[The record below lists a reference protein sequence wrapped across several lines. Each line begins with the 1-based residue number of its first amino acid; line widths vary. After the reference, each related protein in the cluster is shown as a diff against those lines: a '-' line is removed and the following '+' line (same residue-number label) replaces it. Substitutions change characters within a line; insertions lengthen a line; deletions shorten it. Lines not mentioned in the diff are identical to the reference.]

1 MSAPYHAPGAA
12 ATGGQLLRALA
23 WALICSLACW
33 LALPGAALAQAPAP
47 CGPAVLRGPLAL
59 SDAVE
64 HALCNNPQTRQA
76 WAEVKFRQAQVDVQ
90 AAAYLPNLT
99 ATASAVNANA
109 DFIQASDGTRYQSR
123 TSSRA
128 YGLNLDWTLFDFG
141 LRDAQ
146 VDAARQA
153 LTAAAAAQDETIQAV
168 FMQVAQAYYDLLSLQ
183 GALAA
188 SIEAEHA
195 ANESFMA
202 AEAKY
207 DAGAGAL
214 ADKLQARTTLA
225 QAALDTVRA
234 GGALE
239 IARGAF
245 LQALGMAVDTPFT
258 LAADQAAAPG
268 AGYAE
273 SIGAMLET
281 AKRAHPTLV
290 AAQAQVRAAEANV
303 RAAKA
308 ALWPQISLSAGLS
321 RDNTSQ
327 ATSHLSNN
335 SSVGVRIAV
344 PLFDGF
350 GKRAAI
356 RSVRA
361 QLAARQADLAKAE
374 LDIAFEV
381 WSSYQTLATETR
393 NLQMSDELSDSAEQS
408 FRIAQGR
415 YKAGV
420 GNILELLNA
429 QSALAGARQQRLH
442 ALSGWRTARL
452 RLAAGLGKL
461 GFWAL
466 R

>member
-1 MSAPYHAPGAA
+1 MSAVCRRLGAA
-12 ATGGQLLRALA
+12 GVSLLHALA
-23 WALICSLACW
+23 WALAC
-33 LALPGAALAQAPAP
+33 LMASPSVALAQAPTL
-47 CGPAVLRGPLAL
+47 CGPAGLRGPLAL

-76 WAEVKFRQAQVDVQ
+76 WAEVKFRLAQVEVHS
-90 AAAYLPNLT
+90 AAYLPNLT

-109 DFIQASDGTRYQSR
+109 APIQATDGARYQSR
-123 TSSRA
+123 STSGA
-128 YGLNLDWTLFDFG
+128 YGLNLDWALFDFG

-153 LTAAAAAQDETIQAV
+153 LKAAAAAEDETIQAV

-188 SIEAEHA
+188 SAEAEHA

-245 LQALGMAVDTPFT
+245 LQTLGMEVNTPFT
-258 LAADQAAAPG
+258 LADDQAAVPG
-268 AGYAE
+268 TGYVE
-273 SIGAMLET
+273 SISAMLET
-281 AKRAHPTLV
+281 AKHAHPTLV
-290 AAQAQVRAAEANV
+290 AAQAQVRVAEANV

-308 ALWPQISLSAGLS
+308 TMWPQISLSAGLS

-335 SSVGVRIAV
+335 TSVGVRIAV

-356 RSVRA
+356 RSVQA

-374 LDIAFEV
+374 LDVAFEV

-429 QSALAGARQQRLH
+429 QSALARARQQRLH
-442 ALSGWRTARL
+442 ALSGWRIARL